1 MSTYEDLLQQY
12 QKAQQELGEAEVHH
26 DTVNQR
32 HSFRSGALI
41 YQRPHHPK
49 VQQAWERLQKAR
61 ECEAELLRQLREW
74 RA

>member
-1 MSTYEDLLQQY
+1 MSTYEDLLRQY
-12 QKAQQELGEAEVHH
+12 QKAQQELEEAEAHH

-32 HSFRSGALI
+32 HNFRSGDVI
-41 YQRPHHPK
+41 YQRPDHPE

>member
-1 MSTYEDLLQQY
+1 MGTYEDLLQQY
-12 QKAQQELGEAEVHH
+12 QKAQQGLEEAEAHH

-32 HSFRSGALI
+32 HSFRSGAVS
-41 YQRPHHPK
+41 YQRPGHPE